1 MFAEEKVKF
10 LVVGAYALAAHGL
23 PRATGDIDLWIRS
36 TPENAKLVWKALTKF
51 GAPLSDLSMN
61 DLTLSETVF
70 QIGVAPRRIDILTS
84 IDAVQFD
91 EAWAVHEE
99 IEIDGIPMDDPEFR
113 EIVEE
118 FVDRLDGKLKEM
130 QSMCESEKISELAQ
144 LAHWLKGAGG
154 TAGFPAFTE
163 PAGRLEQLA
172 KVKNVDQ
179 SRVVI
184 SELIDLSRRIVL
196 DSTSVTITL

>member
-1 MFAEEKVKF
+1 
-10 LVVGAYALAAHGL
+10 
-23 PRATGDIDLWIRS
+23 
-36 TPENAKLVWKALTKF
+36 
-51 GAPLSDLSMN
+51 
-61 DLTLSETVF
+61 
-70 QIGVAPRRIDILTS
+70 
-84 IDAVQFD
+84 
-91 EAWAVHEE
+91 
-99 IEIDGIPMDDPEFR
+99 MDDPEFR

-130 QSMCESEKISELAQ
+130 QSMCESEKLSELAQ

-196 DSTSVTITL
+196 DSTSVMITL